1 MMLRFRSDASSALIL
16 ARGKARHSSSQGLFA
31 AGPSPASKGLPS
43 TRGEPRPY
51 ARRPARP
58 QSHADRQTPPPG
70 VCVTMLTGPP
80 AGGVPSPTLGA
91 GGVRGPR
98 PLAYGLPTSVA
109 SFRARETKDEVPSHA
124 VPQIQA
130 FPGVSR
136 ARMSFGSSF
145 CPTHSRDH
153 VLCESTG
160 FGGSRALVPL
170 LPRPYAHAGPLGE
183 GQALDRGPKASSGP
197 GALQGE
203 WSPPAPTPGPA
214 WSPASEPGLPASRPG
229 TGGDGGARGQLGAD
243 AGWDGGPL
251 SGGHGLQLNGKPGA
265 VCPGRRRRRER
276 GIGGSSS
283 THARRPGPDICLF

>member
-1 MMLRFRSDASSALIL
+1 
-16 ARGKARHSSSQGLFA
+16 
-31 AGPSPASKGLPS
+31 
-43 TRGEPRPY
+43 
-51 ARRPARP
+51 
-58 QSHADRQTPPPG
+58 
-70 VCVTMLTGPP
+70 MLTGPP
-80 AGGVPSPTLGA
+80 AGGAPSPTLGA

-124 VPQIQA
+124 VPPNPGLSRPFQA

-170 LPRPYAHAGPLGE
+170 LPRPYAHTGPLRE

-251 SGGHGLQLNGKPGA
+251 SGGHGLQLNRKPGA

>member
-1 MMLRFRSDASSALIL
+1 M
-16 ARGKARHSSSQGLFA
+16 
-31 AGPSPASKGLPS
+31 
-43 TRGEPRPY
+43 
-51 ARRPARP
+51 
-58 QSHADRQTPPPG
+58 
-70 VCVTMLTGPP
+70 
-80 AGGVPSPTLGA
+80 
-91 GGVRGPR
+91 
-98 PLAYGLPTSVA
+98 
-109 SFRARETKDEVPSHA
+109 
-124 VPQIQA
+124 
-130 FPGVSR
+130 
-136 ARMSFGSSF
+136 
-145 CPTHSRDH
+145 
-153 VLCESTG
+153 
-160 FGGSRALVPL
+160 VPL
-170 LPRPYAHAGPLGE
+170 LPRPYAHTGPLRE